1 MSQRIIRAWGLFE
14 QALVQARKRYSSTLM
29 ARVYSSLPYLFET
42 TLDRAAP
49 GSGVQAMKG
58 HDHTENGG
66 RALPR
71 NLVFSADVGR
81 GDGSQSS
88 PLDTASGLYYYN
100 YGALLA
106 DFRNFHEWSGNS
118 AAVQGQGYQFA
129 GWVSPGID
137 TADAIANDTRDA
149 ALECS
154 CIIAANQ
161 GTNVPIDFRWENV
174 SEQASVLLPGGVY
187 SSTVSVNLA
196 STGTYEFHEVKFD
209 DIPCVG
215 GVRNKFNLQLETT
228 ATSAVWLFA
237 VVCYESRDRSAPQS
251 SASNNLRSQTF

>member
-14 QALVQARKRYSSTLM
+14 QELVRARRRYSSTLM
-29 ARVYSSLPYLFET
+29 ARVYSSLPFVFET

-49 GSGVQAMKG
+49 GSGIQAMKG

-88 PLDTASGLYYYN
+88 PLDTDSGLYYFN
-100 YGALLA
+100 YGALLSG
-106 DFRNFHEWSGNS
+106 FENFHEWSGNS

-137 TADAIANDTRDA
+137 TTDATANDGSA
-149 ALECS
+149 AGLECS

-161 GTNVPIDFRWENV
+161 GTNVPIQFRWENV

-187 SSTVSVNLA
+187 SSTVDVNLA
-196 STGTYEFHEVKFD
+196 ATGTYEFHEVKFD
-209 DIPCVG
+209 DLPCIG
-215 GVRNKFNLQLETT
+215 GVRNKFNLQLTAEATT
-228 ATSAVWLFA
+228 AAWLFA

-251 SASNNLRSQTF
+251 SATNNLRTQTF